1 MKIIYIILCI
11 AGIIAPFYSF
21 FPFME
26 TNGLDMIEFVRQA
39 IENDVAAFLTGDL
52 VVSSVVFWFFIYNEV
67 KKYKIK
73 LWWMSL
79 LGNFLIGLSFAFPLF
94 LLLRHIRLE
103 EIENET
109 KLKH

>member
-1 MKIIYIILCI
+1 
-11 AGIIAPFYSF
+11 
-21 FPFME
+21 ME

>member
-1 MKIIYIILCI
+1 
-11 AGIIAPFYSF
+11 
-21 FPFME
+21 ME

-94 LLLRHIRLE
+94 LLLRHIRIE